1 MDISGDVA
9 RYSMEMAAARVSS
22 AVQVS
27 VLRNV
32 MDLQQATMTQL
43 LQSMGMGRALDLQAL
58 FGSGS
63 ERADWGQEGAALPL
77 PPSAAQASSTSGLL

>member
-32 MDLQQATMTQL
+32 CL
-43 LQSMGMGRALDLQAL
+43 LYTSDA
-58 FGSGS
+58 
-63 ERADWGQEGAALPL
+63 ADEL
-77 PPSAAQASSTSGLL
+77 